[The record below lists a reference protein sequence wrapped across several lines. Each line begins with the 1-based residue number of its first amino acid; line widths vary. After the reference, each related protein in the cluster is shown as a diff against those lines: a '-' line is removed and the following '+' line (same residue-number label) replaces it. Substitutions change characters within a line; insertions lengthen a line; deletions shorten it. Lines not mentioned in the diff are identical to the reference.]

1 MLLKNKKVYFEQLQ
15 KGKGNFWFCA
25 PWSVNI
31 QLDSCTEKEKRKIE
45 ISLFIEQ
52 SPESPSFKSKA
63 PPLSHFGE
71 RIQSIWSYNTYINP
85 LRFVFTGW
93 FRWDLYKVNHT
104 LDLIQIQGVLILFS
118 NIVSSIISQPRETQS
133 FSSHQPQGIQRLT
146 IPTTQVLKS
155 LTSTSHPLVLSQ
167 KVLCPSPPPFS
178 LETSDCKKQT
188 RISA

>member
-1 MLLKNKKVYFEQLQ
+1 M
-15 KGKGNFWFCA
+15 
-25 PWSVNI
+25 NI

-85 LRFVFTGW
+85 LRFVCFYRMVPLRFVQSQPYFGSYTDTRSINFVLKYCLLHNFTAKRNTKFLFSPTPGHTT
-93 FRWDLYKVNHT
+93 VNHSHNT
-104 LDLIQIQGVLILFS
+104 SPEVINQYFTPPGFKPKGVVP
-118 NIVSSIISQPRETQS
+118 VS
-133 FSSHQPQGIQRLT
+133 
-146 IPTTQVLKS
+146 
-155 LTSTSHPLVLSQ
+155 
-167 KVLCPSPPPFS
+167 PPFS

>member
-1 MLLKNKKVYFEQLQ
+1 M
-15 KGKGNFWFCA
+15 
-25 PWSVNI
+25 NI

-85 LRFVFTGW
+85 LRFVCFYRMVPLRFVQSQPYFGSYTDTRSINFVLKYCLLHNFTAKRNTKFLFSPTPGHTT
-93 FRWDLYKVNHT
+93 VNHSHNT
-104 LDLIQIQGVLILFS
+104 SPEVINQYFTPPGFKPKGVVP
-118 NIVSSIISQPRETQS
+118 VS
-133 FSSHQPQGIQRLT
+133 L
-146 IPTTQVLKS
+146 
-155 LTSTSHPLVLSQ
+155 
-167 KVLCPSPPPFS
+167 PPPCSFS